1 MPEEYKLGDMLKA
14 FPIADFEKALA
25 NIDRFDNETVRSEK
39 KQANELEKKA
49 EEVTEKIIEDN
60 L

>member
-1 MPEEYKLGDMLKA
+1 MAEEYKLGDMLKA

-25 NIDRFDNETVRSEK
+25 NIDRFDDEAVRSEK
-39 KQANELEKKA
+39 KQADELEKKA